1 MTQKQE
7 DSAAQGRRTS
17 HHRALL
23 KHARLPVQ
31 RASGVTEHPDL
42 VHRAGGRLRP
52 LLLPTM
58 IVLSITVVG
67 LHVVGGLVLLKT
79 GLSGL
84 SLQGPLVYV
93 VLGLFIVVAVL
104 KLTHVVGVM
113 HRKEKRED
121 AGED

>member
-1 MTQKQE
+1 
-7 DSAAQGRRTS
+7 
-17 HHRALL
+17 
-23 KHARLPVQ
+23 
-31 RASGVTEHPDL
+31 
-42 VHRAGGRLRP
+42 LRP
-52 LLLPTM
+52 LLLPAI

-84 SLQGPLVYV
+84 SLQGPLAYV
-93 VLGLFIVVAVL
+93 VIGLMLVFAVL
-104 KLTHVVGVM
+104 KLTHVVGAM

>member
-1 MTQKQE
+1 MTQRHD
-7 DSAAQGRRTS
+7 DSTAQDRHTS

-23 KHARLPVQ
+23 KYARLPVQ

-42 VHRAGGRLRP
+42 VFRARERLRP
-52 LLLPTM
+52 LLLPAI

-67 LHVVGGLVLLKT
+67 LHAVGGLVLLKT
-79 GLSGL
+79 GLEGL
-84 SLQGPLVYV
+84 SLQGPLAYV
-93 VLGLFIVVAVL
+93 VIGLMLVFAVL
-104 KLTHVVGVM
+104 KLKHVVGAM